1 MQDDSEQEFPAVS
14 LKNYNVCSIEPEKI
28 HFPYPHYL
36 VLSNTTQQLTIR
48 LTSEHAQFLS
58 HFHYSDVERLR
69 SLMLHTKAGLY

>member
-28 HFPYPHYL
+28 DFLYYL

-48 LTSEHAQFLS
+48 LTSEHALFLS
-58 HFHYSDVERLR
+58 HFHHSDVGRLR
-69 SLMLHTKAGLY
+69 DSIDQRVL